1 MTDEQVANLRR
12 LWETGRY
19 PQSVLA
25 RRYGIT
31 QSRVSQLVRGGERL
45 TEPLVRCSHG
55 LEVSRGDR

>member
-1 MTDEQVANLRR
+1 MANLRR